1 MHIAQL
7 YNRTIALM
15 HAPICLRQLM
25 ALMAEM
31 ALTAEI
37 GGGPI
42 LAMVEGGA
50 ELVWMADW
58 LLQIADDGG

>member
-1 MHIAQL
+1 
-7 YNRTIALM
+7 
-15 HAPICLRQLM
+15 M

-50 ELVWMADW
+50 ELVWMTDW

>member
-1 MHIAQL
+1 MGLYTIALKRIAQYYAQL

-15 HAPICLRQLM
+15 HAPICLGQLM

-50 ELVWMADW
+50 ELV
-58 LLQIADDGG
+58 